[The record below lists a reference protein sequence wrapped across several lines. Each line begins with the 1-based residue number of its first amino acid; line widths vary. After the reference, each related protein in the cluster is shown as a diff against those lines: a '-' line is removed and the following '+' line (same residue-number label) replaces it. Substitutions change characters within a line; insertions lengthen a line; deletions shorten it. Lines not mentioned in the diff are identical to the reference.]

1 MIRAPFAPNFWRAE
15 LDNDWRGWKPGLYLE
30 DWKTA
35 QDDLAS
41 TVAQVS
47 CQVKDNA
54 AVVNVTRDIHSGKAS
69 LQLSYTVYPD
79 GRLKVSYDLNIAE
92 KTLEPLRVG
101 LQGQLTGVQ
110 NVTYFGRGPQEN
122 YSDRNDGIFL
132 GMWNSTVED
141 MMVQYIYP
149 QENGNRTDVRWIKL
163 KDAKGKGILVK
174 GEQPLS
180 VSVWNTTQQQ
190 LNDSKHIGEPQ
201 VLDGAVTV
209 NIDLVQ
215 AGVGG
220 TDSWTQYARPYDP
233 YRLLE
238 KHYSYSFTIQPLK

>member
-1 MIRAPFAPNFWRAE
+1 
-15 LDNDWRGWKPGLYLE
+15 
-30 DWKTA
+30 
-35 QDDLAS
+35 
-41 TVAQVS
+41 
-47 CQVKDNA
+47 
-54 AVVNVTRDIHSGKAS
+54 
-69 LQLSYTVYPD
+69 
-79 GRLKVSYDLNIAE
+79 
-92 KTLEPLRVG
+92 
-101 LQGQLTGVQ
+101 
-110 NVTYFGRGPQEN
+110 
-122 YSDRNDGIFL
+122 
-132 GMWNSTVED
+132 
-141 MMVQYIYP
+141 MVQYIYP

-163 KDAKGKGILVK
+163 TDAKGKGILVK